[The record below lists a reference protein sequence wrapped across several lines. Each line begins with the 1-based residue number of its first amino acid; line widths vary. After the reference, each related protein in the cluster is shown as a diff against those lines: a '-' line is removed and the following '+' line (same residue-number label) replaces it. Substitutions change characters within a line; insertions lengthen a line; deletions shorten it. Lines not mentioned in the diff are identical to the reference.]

1 MSDKSITEGHEPR
14 PANHLREFHDHWM
27 REAEEAYALWLKMV
41 RDDAEKEFQMGN
53 VEDQQL
59 RDFLEKVK

>member
-1 MSDKSITEGHEPR
+1 
-14 PANHLREFHDHWM
+14 M